1 MIQKWER
8 QVPLVAVSP
17 MDLDDIVKEVDQQIE
32 WFCDKVIE
40 PYPIHRKDK
49 EKIFERMKTLGW
61 IRQSEID
68 TYNEITK
75 ED

>member
-1 MIQKWER
+1 MLKWATAHYLER
-8 QVPLVAVSP
+8 DVA
-17 MDLDDIVKEVDQQIE
+17 MDVDDIVKEIDQQVQ

-40 PYPIHRKDK
+40 PVPIHPKDK
-49 EKIFERMKTLGW
+49 EKVFERMKTLGW